1 MSKDIKI
8 TLLNP
13 EETKKLF
20 YDWGITSSVCYDTKT
35 NKPEKIGQHC
45 LKSGHTSG
53 SRGTYIKFKIENVP
67 RFTLDQLFRHEQGVF
82 KNMGS
87 FRYIGKNNFCYEIPQ
102 EILDNEDL
110 FNQYQIFMEYC
121 HTMYQK
127 IQKYV
132 YEKTNNLER
141 ANEQARYVLPMATHT
156 ACVIGFDVEAF
167 IHLCHKRLC
176 VRTEDVFRELT
187 ILLKEEVLKILPEL
201 KDKLVPQCQEL
212 LYCPESNSC
221 KAYPNKKELLKI
233 IEIGKKYL
241 NNNK

>member
-13 EETKKLF
+13 EETQKLF

-67 RFTLDQLFRHEQGVF
+67 RFTLDQLFMHEQGVF

-102 EILDNEDL
+102 EILDNEDFGVEDY
-110 FNQYQIFMEYC
+110 FNKDGICMIEWAEL
-121 HTMYQK
+121 
-127 IQKYV
+127 I
-132 YEKTNNLER
+132 
-141 ANEQARYVLPMATHT
+141 
-156 ACVIGFDVEAF
+156 
-167 IHLCHKRLC
+167 
-176 VRTEDVFRELT
+176 EDR
-187 ILLKEEVLKILPEL
+187 LPEERL
-201 KDKLVPQCQEL
+201 DI
-212 LYCPESNSC
+212 NF
-221 KAYPNKKELLKI
+221 KI
-233 IEIGKKYL
+233 IDENTRVLVFIPHGERYEEL
-241 NNNK
+241 CNAVL